1 MGEIYERM
9 DNMLGEIKDIMA
21 TSQYKHE
28 FSSMEQIVVTRWDKM
43 TIPLHCLGFALTP
56 RFYDHIYLETPA
68 PGGFTRRAPN
78 LDKEVVMGCMEA
90 FGNIFHA
97 TSAVTVDAI
106 DWWSIYGSQ
115 TPELAEVAKK
125 VLSQPISS
133 SSAERAWST
142 YGHVHS
148 LKRNRLNSSRADK
161 LVYIHTNLRLLSRYT
176 DGYKNG
182 PFRKWDI
189 DPENSCLEESPLEL
203 EDMRWAD
210 LENDLDEEET
220 LAD

>member
-1 MGEIYERM
+1 
-9 DNMLGEIKDIMA
+9 
-21 TSQYKHE
+21 
-28 FSSMEQIVVTRWDKM
+28 M

-68 PGGFTRRAPN
+68 PGGFIRRAPN

-90 FGNIFHA
+90 FSKIAENADEEKQLRDQFVEFQLKKGIYSMPQA
-97 TSAVTVDAI
+97 QMDDVTMDAI

-142 YGHVHS
+142 YRHVHS

-161 LVYIHTNLRLLSRYT
+161 LVYIHTNLRLISRYT
-176 DGYKNG
+176 DSYKNG
-182 PFRKWDI
+182 PYRK
-189 DPENSCLEESPLEL
+189 
-203 EDMRWAD
+203 
-210 LENDLDEEET
+210 
-220 LAD
+220 

>member
-1 MGEIYERM
+1 MPQAQM
-9 DNMLGEIKDIMA
+9 D
-21 TSQYKHE
+21 
-28 FSSMEQIVVTRWDKM
+28 VVTM
-43 TIPLHCLGFALTP
+43 
-56 RFYDHIYLETPA
+56 
-68 PGGFTRRAPN
+68 
-78 LDKEVVMGCMEA
+78 
-90 FGNIFHA
+90 
-97 TSAVTVDAI
+97 DAI

-115 TPELAEVAKK
+115 TPELAEVVKK

-161 LVYIHTNLRLLSRYT
+161 LVYIHTNLRLISRYT

-182 PFRKWDI
+182 PYRKWDI
-189 DPENSCLEESPLEL
+189 DPESSCLEESPLEL

-210 LENDLDEEET
+210 LENDLDEEQET